1 MNHLHA
7 GGVVILDFG
16 SQYTQLIARRIREQN
31 VFSEILPSNT
41 NIKIIM
47 ERKPKALILSGG
59 PSSVFEKTA
68 PQFDINIFDIDIP
81 ILGICYGFHLLA
93 HQIGR
98 ASCRERV

>member
-1 MNHLHA
+1 MGDSVNHLHA

-93 HQIGR
+93 HH
-98 ASCRERV
+98 